1 MALVSGQWRSQSA
14 EDLWAGGWEPPPGVP
29 VQLLQGV
36 CPWVSPRKPP
46 VAAGL

>member
-14 EDLWAGGWEPPPGVP
+14 EDLRAGGWEPPAGVP
-29 VQLLQGV
+29 VQLQEGV
-36 CPWVSPRKPP
+36 RHWASPRKPP